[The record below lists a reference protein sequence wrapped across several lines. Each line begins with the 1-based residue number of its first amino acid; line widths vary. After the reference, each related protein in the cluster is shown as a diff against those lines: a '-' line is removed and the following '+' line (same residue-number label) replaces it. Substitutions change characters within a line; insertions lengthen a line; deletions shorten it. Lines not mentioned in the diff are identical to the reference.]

1 MAICV
6 FDHQAGLFSISPLLC
21 NDMYRALVTDM
32 VSKMETSQ
40 LVNVTKDILKSTQ
53 HLDVLSARLA
63 DIRANIEKQKVAV
76 EQEVRARN
84 VKVTS

>member
-1 MAICV
+1 
-6 FDHQAGLFSISPLLC
+6 
-21 NDMYRALVTDM
+21 MYRALVTDM

-76 EQEVRARN
+76 EARG
-84 VKVTS
+84 TSA